1 MGPPWGKAGWF
12 QAHLV
17 YARGVSDAGRRSAIE
32 EAFARLQRGGFASA
46 AERINLERRLVSL
59 LTRGCERVAV
69 GYRVKREAI
78 NDDYSEGVENIGWDA
93 QTGLGSAVFLRTVK
107 LKDFPW
113 NGWLRVGVP
122 SRRAIVTSSCVCAAP
137 LSLRANACRTRTRS
151 LGSRPTLPSSRPRR
165 SPTSSSEAAFCQRT
179 RRCRSTM

>member
-1 MGPPWGKAGWF
+1 MTRRPPRPTLFPYTALF
-12 QAHLV
+12 
-17 YARGVSDAGRRSAIE
+17 RSRRSATE

-93 QTGLGSAVFLRTVK
+93 QTGLGSAGFLRTGK
-107 LKDFPW
+107 LKDFSWDWGLP
-113 NGWLRVGVP
+113 GGGP
-122 SRRAIVTSSCVCAAP
+122 SPPAAA
-137 LSLRANACRTRTRS
+137 S
-151 LGSRPTLPSSRPRR
+151 
-165 SPTSSSEAAFCQRT
+165 
-179 RRCRSTM
+179 